1 MCTVKRL
8 SLLEWTTYS
17 VHRSTLSLT
26 LSISNNFIIIIEYAY
41 HHHRHHHYYYYYH
54 HFIQE
59 EDLDRIIRIFIDHE
73 EESRKNASHFID
85 VYVCMFVSSVIIIS
99 TDDHHYIFIA
109 YHTNNT
115 ADL

>member
-1 MCTVKRL
+1 MYTVKRL

-17 VHRSTLSLT
+17 VHRSTSSLT

-41 HHHRHHHYYYYYH
+41 HHHRHHHHYYY

-59 EDLDRIIRIFIDHE
+59 EDLDRTIHIFIDHK
-73 EESRKNASHFID
+73 EESRQNASHFID